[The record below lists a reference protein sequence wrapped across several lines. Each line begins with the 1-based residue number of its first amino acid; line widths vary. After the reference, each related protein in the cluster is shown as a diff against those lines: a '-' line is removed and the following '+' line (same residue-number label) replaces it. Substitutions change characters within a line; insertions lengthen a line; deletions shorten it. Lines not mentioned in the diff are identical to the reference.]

1 MADLIE
7 ARPRAALPYLDARQ
21 RAFDALRPLDAL
33 AAHTVTASDGV
44 PLAAFEAG
52 VPDAPT
58 VLVVNA
64 LGVSAAFVAPLA
76 ARLAERHRVILW
88 ESRGLPDGG
97 GDAADLSLARHAQ
110 DAADVLAALGG
121 ADGRANGRANGHANG
136 HADGRADGRADGH
149 VAAIVA
155 YCSGANIA
163 AYALDARLLAAERL
177 VIVSP
182 SMEVAGVTERTL
194 YQKSVLPLWQRIA
207 DGGASYAGLVRVLLN
222 QARRVDDGS
231 LDYQLA
237 TLNRL
242 PFGDD
247 ASICR
252 YAAMQAACLREDWA
266 ARLARLALPALVLHG
281 ARDDVI
287 HAATS
292 RGVADALAGAT
303 LETIDDAGHFGVY
316 TSRALQDRVAA
327 FLNDGGSGRA
337 APQANDKSD
346 KEH

>member
-1 MADLIE
+1 MVDLIE
-7 ARPRAALPYLDARQ
+7 VRPRAALPYLDARQ

-33 AAHTVTASDGV
+33 AAHTVIARDGV

-52 VPDAPT
+52 DRDAPT

-76 ARLAERHRVILW
+76 ARLAERHHVILW

-121 ADGRANGRANGHANG
+121 ANAR
-136 HADGRADGRADGH
+136 

-155 YCSGANIA
+155 YCSGANTA
-163 AYALDARLLAAERL
+163 VYALDERVLAAGRL

-207 DGGASYAGLVRVLLN
+207 DGGAAYAGLVRVLLN

-237 TLNRL
+237 TLNGL

-252 YAAMQAACLREDWA
+252 YAAMQAACLCEDWA

-303 LETIDDAGHFGVY
+303 LETLDDAGHFGVY

-327 FLNDGGSGRA
+327 FLNDGGAGRA
-337 APQANDKSD
+337 APQANDILTRSN
-346 KEH
+346 ER

>member
-52 VPDAPT
+52 DPDAPT

-97 GDAADLSLARHAQ
+97 GEAADLSLARHAQ

-121 ADGRANGRANGHANG
+121 ANGHANGRAN
-136 HADGRADGRADGH
+136 GH

-163 AYALDARLLAAERL
+163 AYALDERLLAAGRL

-207 DGGASYAGLVRVLLN
+207 DGGAAYAGLVRVLLN

-237 TLNRL
+237 TLNGL

-337 APQANDKSD
+337 APQANDQSD
-346 KEH
+346 KEQ

>member
-1 MADLIE
+1 MVDLIE
-7 ARPRAALPYLDARQ
+7 VRLRAALPYLDARQ

-33 AAHTVTASDGV
+33 AAHTVIARDGV

-52 VPDAPT
+52 DRDAPT
-58 VLVVNA
+58 ALVVNA

-76 ARLAERHRVILW
+76 ARLAERHHVILW

-121 ADGRANGRANGHANG
+121 ADAR
-136 HADGRADGRADGH
+136 
-149 VAAIVA
+149 VAALVA
-155 YCSGANIA
+155 YCSGANTA
-163 AYALDARLLAAERL
+163 VYALDERVLAAGRL

-207 DGGASYAGLVRVLLN
+207 DGGAAYAGLVRVLLN

-237 TLNRL
+237 TLNGL

-303 LETIDDAGHFGVY
+303 LETLDDAGHFGVY

-327 FLNDGGSGRA
+327 FLNDGGAGRA
-337 APQANDKSD
+337 APQANDILTRSN
-346 KEH
+346 ER

>member
-21 RAFDALRPLDAL
+21 RAFGALRPLDAL

-52 VPDAPT
+52 DRAAPT

-76 ARLAERHRVILW
+76 ARLAERHHVILW

-121 ADGRANGRANGHANG
+121 ADARANGH
-136 HADGRADGRADGH
+136 
-149 VAAIVA
+149 VEAIVA

-163 AYALDARLLAAERL
+163 AYALDERLLHAERL
-177 VIVSP
+177 AIMSP

-207 DGGASYAGLVRVLLN
+207 DGGAAYAGLVRVLLN

-237 TLNRL
+237 TLNGL

-252 YAAMQAACLREDWA
+252 YASMQAACLREDWA
-266 ARLARLALPALVLHG
+266 ARLGRLALPALVLHG

-316 TSRALQDRVAA
+316 TSRVLQDRVAA
-327 FLNDGGSGRA
+327 FLNDGGAGMA
-337 APQANDKSD
+337 APQANDQSD
-346 KEH
+346 KEQ

>member
-52 VPDAPT
+52 DRDAPT

-64 LGVSAAFVAPLA
+64 LGVTAAFVAPLA
-76 ARLAERHRVILW
+76 ARLAERHHVILW

-97 GDAADLSLARHAQ
+97 GEAADLSLARHAQ

-121 ADGRANGRANGHANG
+121 ADAS
-136 HADGRADGRADGH
+136 

-155 YCSGANIA
+155 YCSGANVA
-163 AYALDARLLAAERL
+163 AYALDERLLRAERL
-177 VIVSP
+177 AIMSP

-207 DGGASYAGLVRVLLN
+207 DGGAAYAGLVRVLLN

-237 TLNRL
+237 TLNGL

-252 YAAMQAACLREDWA
+252 YASMQAACLREDWA
-266 ARLARLALPALVLHG
+266 ARLGRLALPALVLHG

-292 RGVADALAGAT
+292 RGVADALGGAT

-327 FLNDGGSGRA
+327 FLNDGGAGRA
-337 APQANDKSD
+337 VPQANDKSD

>member
-21 RAFDALRPLDAL
+21 RAFDALRPLDGL

-52 VPDAPT
+52 DRDAPT

-97 GDAADLSLARHAQ
+97 GEAADLSLARHAQ

-121 ADGRANGRANGHANG
+121 ANGHANGRAN
-136 HADGRADGRADGH
+136 GH

-163 AYALDARLLAAERL
+163 AYALDERLLAAGRL

-207 DGGASYAGLVRVLLN
+207 DGGAAYAGLVRVLLN

-237 TLNRL
+237 TLNGL

-327 FLNDGGSGRA
+327 FLNDGGAGRA
-337 APQANDKSD
+337 APQANDQSD
-346 KEH
+346 KEQ

>member
-52 VPDAPT
+52 DPDAPT

-97 GDAADLSLARHAQ
+97 GEAADLSLARHAQ

-121 ADGRANGRANGHANG
+121 ANGHANG
-136 HADGRADGRADGH
+136 R

-163 AYALDARLLAAERL
+163 AYALDERLLAAGRL

-207 DGGASYAGLVRVLLN
+207 DGGAAYAGLVRVLLN

-237 TLNRL
+237 TLNGL

-337 APQANDKSD
+337 APQANDQSD
-346 KEH
+346 KEQ

>member
-21 RAFDALRPLDAL
+21 RAFDALRPLDEL

-52 VPDAPT
+52 DPDAPT

-76 ARLAERHRVILW
+76 ARLAERHHVILW

-121 ADGRANGRANGHANG
+121 ADAP
-136 HADGRADGRADGH
+136 
-149 VAAIVA
+149 VAAVVA

-163 AYALDARLLAAERL
+163 AYALDERLLRAGRL
-177 VIVSP
+177 AIMSP

-207 DGGASYAGLVRVLLN
+207 DGGAAYAGLVRVLLN

-237 TLNRL
+237 TLNGL

-252 YAAMQAACLREDWA
+252 YASMQAACLREDWA
-266 ARLARLALPALVLHG
+266 ARLGRLALPALVLHG

-292 RGVADALAGAT
+292 RGVADALGGAT

-316 TSRALQDRVAA
+316 TSRVLQDRVAA
-327 FLNDGGSGRA
+327 FLNDGGAGRA
-337 APQANDKSD
+337 VPQANDKSD
-346 KEH
+346 KEL

>member
-1 MADLIE
+1 MVDLIE
-7 ARPRAALPYLDARQ
+7 VRPRAALPYLDARM

-33 AAHTVTASDGV
+33 AAHTVIASDGV

-52 VPDAPT
+52 DPDAPT

-76 ARLAERHRVILW
+76 ARLAERHHVILW

-97 GDAADLSLARHAQ
+97 GDAADLSLARHAR
-110 DAADVLAALGG
+110 DAADVLAAFGG
-121 ADGRANGRANGHANG
+121 ADAR
-136 HADGRADGRADGH
+136 
-149 VAAIVA
+149 VAALVA
-155 YCSGANIA
+155 YCSGANPA
-163 AYALDARLLAAERL
+163 VHALDERVLAAERL
-177 VIVSP
+177 VILSP

-207 DGGASYAGLVRVLLN
+207 DGGASYAALVRVLLN

-237 TLNRL
+237 TLNGL

-252 YAAMQAACLREDWA
+252 YASMQAACLREDWA

-292 RGVADALAGAT
+292 RGVADALDGAT

-327 FLNDGGSGRA
+327 FLNDGGAGRA
-337 APQANDKSD
+337 TPQANDNLTRSSGR
-346 KEH
+346 

>member
-21 RAFDALRPLDAL
+21 RAFDALRPLDGL

-52 VPDAPT
+52 DPDAPT

-88 ESRGLPDGG
+88 ESRGLPDGVG
-97 GDAADLSLARHAQ
+97 EAADLSLARHAQ

-121 ADGRANGRANGHANG
+121 ANGHANGRAN
-136 HADGRADGRADGH
+136 GH

-163 AYALDARLLAAERL
+163 AYALDERLLAAGRL

-207 DGGASYAGLVRVLLN
+207 DGGAAYAGLVRVLLN

-237 TLNRL
+237 TLNGL

-337 APQANDKSD
+337 APQANDQSD
-346 KEH
+346 KEQ

>member
-52 VPDAPT
+52 DPDAPT

-88 ESRGLPDGG
+88 ESRGLPDGVG
-97 GDAADLSLARHAQ
+97 EAADLSLARHAQ

-121 ADGRANGRANGHANG
+121 ANE
-136 HADGRADGRADGH
+136 H

-163 AYALDARLLAAERL
+163 AYALDERLLAAGRL

-182 SMEVAGVTERTL
+182 SMEVEGVTERTL

-207 DGGASYAGLVRVLLN
+207 DGGAAYAGLVRVLLN

-237 TLNRL
+237 TLNGL

-266 ARLARLALPALVLHG
+266 ARLTRLALPALVLHG

-337 APQANDKSD
+337 APQANDQSD
-346 KEH
+346 KEQ

>member
-52 VPDAPT
+52 DPDAPT

-76 ARLAERHRVILW
+76 ARLAERHHVILW

-121 ADGRANGRANGHANG
+121 ADAS
-136 HADGRADGRADGH
+136 

-163 AYALDARLLAAERL
+163 AYALDERLLRAGRL
-177 VIVSP
+177 AIMSP

-207 DGGASYAGLVRVLLN
+207 DGGAAYAGLVRVLLN

-237 TLNRL
+237 TLNGL

-252 YAAMQAACLREDWA
+252 YASMQAACLREDWA

-292 RGVADALAGAT
+292 RGVADALGGAT

-316 TSRALQDRVAA
+316 TSRALQDRVVA
-327 FLNDGGSGRA
+327 FLNDGGAGRA
-337 APQANDKSD
+337 VPQANDKSD
-346 KEH
+346 KEQ

>member
-52 VPDAPT
+52 DPDAPT

-88 ESRGLPDGG
+88 ESRGLPDGVG
-97 GDAADLSLARHAQ
+97 EAADLSLARHAQ

-121 ADGRANGRANGHANG
+121 ANGHANGRAN
-136 HADGRADGRADGH
+136 GH

-163 AYALDARLLAAERL
+163 AYALDERLLAAGRL

-207 DGGASYAGLVRVLLN
+207 DGGAAYAGLVRVLLN

-237 TLNRL
+237 TLNGL

-337 APQANDKSD
+337 APQANDQSD
-346 KEH
+346 KEQ